1 MKQDQTFV
9 IRQETPADYRAVEH
23 LTREAFWNQ
32 NVPGCDEHY
41 YLHCLRRHKDY
52 LPALS
57 FVLET
62 ESGIVA
68 SVHSSRAWLRAA
80 DGTEKEIATFGPFS
94 VLPAFQRRGFG
105 GALLKHL
112 LAAAEAAG
120 TEALVIFGNP
130 DNYVSRGFVSC
141 AKYGISMEGGF
152 LPAAMLVKELAAGA
166 LAGKQWVFREHDAG
180 ACLENEAAMQAFDTE
195 FPPKQK
201 AWQPS
206 QEEFFIHSH
215 SLISLQ

>member
-1 MKQDQTFV
+1 MKKDQAFV

-23 LTREAFWNQ
+23 LTREAFWNR
-32 NVPGCDEHY
+32 NVPACGEHY
-41 YLHCLRRHKDY
+41 YLHCLRAHKDY

-62 ESGIVA
+62 DGGIVA

-105 GALLKHL
+105 GALLEHL
-112 LAAAEAAG
+112 FAAAEAAG

-141 AKYGISMEGGF
+141 AKYGISLEGGI

-166 LAGKQWVFREHDAG
+166 LAGKQWVFCENDAA
-180 ACLENEAAMQAFDTE
+180 ACLEDQAALLAFDAE
-195 FPPKQK
+195 FPHKEK
-201 AWQPS
+201 AWHPS

-215 SLISLQ
+215 SLIPLQ